1 MRKAMWFIAV
11 VMILALPLAAL
22 AQQPTTGTLRGVVG
36 DRDGK
41 PLPGATVVVT
51 GPLGERGVQT
61 DETGNFE
68 LRFLPTGTYK
78 VRVEMASFATIE
90 IPDVVINAGQR
101 TSLPVTLLPGQEEQV
116 DVQATPLIDA
126 KRTEIATNFNA
137 KESVETLP
145 VGRNFTDVVQFAAGV
160 VDGGATGAG
169 NYSIGGSSGL
179 ENSYIIDGVNIT
191 DSGYG
196 GVGSYSIVYGS
207 LGTGITSQFLEEVQ
221 VKTGGFEAEYGQAL
235 GGVVAG
241 TIRAGTNDFVGS
253 VAAYL
258 EPASWEAQGK
268 DVSLVT
274 GAFNVHERQR
284 TDLGVSAGGPIIK
297 DRLFWFA
304 GFNPVT
310 TKRET
315 FAERITNPITTNSSP
330 GDLGDA
336 GALVTYPDT
345 IVFPSTGS
353 GREVKRS
360 QDSYTAKLNWSATPN
375 HRLELTA
382 FGDPSDGDGRSGAT
396 AGQFVMTGLID
407 TNGDLI
413 GDTPSTPKTAA
424 FRGNARRSN
433 LDYGADQQSL
443 KYNGLFSGEWFL
455 EGQVNHRKNEFS
467 ESSLINDHQ
476 YTDNRIVREQFFSN
490 PQTIKRSMAPTSGGA
505 GFIGS
510 QTDTTWD
517 YSVKLSKNFGS
528 HELKAGVQ
536 YFDLEYEQPNI
547 YSGPKF
553 NVYYPGVGIGAAP
566 IALRTTSGALVQ
578 VRNGIPGC
586 ATCGFS
592 AGAPQYRTTRAR
604 FSPSDSPV
612 KGKETA
618 IFLQD
623 TWTLNDKWNVKLGVR
638 TTSQKLEGSSE
649 FTINFRQE
657 LDADGNL
664 LGYST
669 TPTTYSPNAYKFK
682 TEFSPRIGVSF
693 DPQANGKTKLYANYA
708 RYFERVPADLAVRQ
722 FSNEISTSTG
732 RFRDP
737 NLSTPNLN
745 IVPNALGLEPGVVCG
760 QAKAAGICTGKS
772 RLPYVDEVVL
782 GWQQLLRPDL
792 SVEVRGIY
800 RDQGRILED
809 VQFATNEEIL
819 NLYYGDLDHDGTIEA
834 PPFPNFGAAPF
845 GAYVLANPGDNTG
858 GTFGSPERTYKAME
872 VVLNKTL
879 ADHWQF
885 NANYRY
891 SRLRGNYEGLFRND
905 NGQSDPNITSLFDF
919 PLLSADGELS
929 RTLRGQYEN
938 GPLNTDRPHVLHLLG
953 TYTFDNG
960 FEAGG
965 IFTWQSGIP
974 RTALL
979 AHPNYQNSGEIPGQD
994 PVYVA
999 PVDSNDDGVLDTWVT
1014 GARVVGETFLFDYT
1028 DAPRGSLGR
1037 TPELATLDVH
1047 LGYRRAIKD
1056 TSLKV
1061 TLDVL
1066 NIFNAQEVATL
1077 NDNVELTAS
1086 VPDPT
1091 FNKITGYQLPRS
1103 IRFGVVWDF

>member
-90 IPDVVINAGQR
+90 IPDVVVNAGQR

-145 VGRNFTDVVQFAAGV
+145 IGRNFTDVVQFAAGV

-241 TIRAGTNDFVGS
+241 TIRAGTNDFGGS
-253 VAAYL
+253 VAAYF
-258 EPASWEAQGK
+258 EPSSWEAQGK

-284 TDLGVSAGGPIIK
+284 TDLGISAGGPIIK

-304 GFNPVT
+304 GYNPIT
-310 TKRET
+310 NKSAT
-315 FAERITNPITTNSSP
+315 FAERVSNPITSNDFP
-330 GDLGDA
+330 GDLGNSSSA
-336 GALVTYPDT
+336 YPDS
-345 IVFPSTGS
+345 IVFPSTGQ

-360 QDSYTAKLNWSATPN
+360 RDNYTAKLNWVATPN
-375 HRLELTA
+375 HRLELVA

-396 AGQFVMTGLID
+396 AGRFVMDGD
-407 TNGDLI
+407 TNSDGVLDVN
-413 GDTPSTPKTAA
+413 KTAV
-424 FRGNARRSN
+424 FSGNARRSN
-433 LDYGADQQSL
+433 LDFGADQQSL
-443 KYNGLFSGEWFL
+443 RYNGLFGGEWFL
-455 EGQVNHRKNEFS
+455 EGQINHRKNEFT
-467 ESSLINDHQ
+467 ETSLVKDHQ
-476 YTDNRIVREQFFSN
+476 YTDNRIVREQFFSE
-490 PQTIKRSMAPTSGGA
+490 PATIKRSMAPTAGGA

-510 QTDTTWD
+510 QSDETYD
-517 YSVKLSKNFGS
+517 YSAKLTKTFGS
-528 HELKAGVQ
+528 HELKAGAQ
-536 YFDLEYEQPNI
+536 YYDLEYGQPSI

-553 NVYYPGVGIGAAP
+553 FVNTPLG
-566 IALRTTSGALVQ
+566 LLQTTSGGLVQ
-578 VRNGIPGC
+578 VRGGIPGC
-586 ATCGFS
+586 TDCGFS
-592 AGAPQYRTTRAR
+592 HIDNSTAATARATNPFYRVTRAR
-604 FSPSDSPV
+604 FSPSDDPV
-612 KGKETA
+612 TGSETA

-623 TWTLNDKWNVKLGVR
+623 TWSVNDKWVIKLGVR
-638 TTSQKLEGSSE
+638 STSQKLAGGSTFTLGTGE
-649 FTINFRQE
+649 FPSNSF
-657 LDADGNL
+657 
-664 LGYST
+664 
-669 TPTTYSPNAYKFK
+669 KFK
-682 TEFSPRIGVSF
+682 TEFSPRLGVSF
-693 DPQANGKTKLYANYA
+693 DPMANGKTKLYANYA
-708 RYFERVPADLAVRQ
+708 RYFERIPADLAVRQ
-722 FSNEISTSTG
+722 FSNEVGTS
-732 RFRDP
+732 RASFRSPDLT
-737 NLSTPNLN
+737 NQFGVVLMQ
-745 IVPNALGLEPGVVCG
+745 GLEPGVVCG
-760 QAKAAGICTGKS
+760 QDSRIAKLNANLPETSKIRCTGAS
-772 RLPYVDEVVL
+772 RLPYVDELVL

-800 RDQGRILED
+800 RDQGRVLED
-809 VQFATNEEIL
+809 VQFATNEAIKNYYYAADL
-819 NLYYGDLDHDGTIEA
+819 NSDGTTDD
-834 PPFPNFGAAPF
+834 PFPGFGSAPF
-845 GAYVLANPGDNTG
+845 GAYVLGNPGDNTSDI
-858 GTFGSPERTYKAME
+858 FGSPERTYKAME
-872 VVLNKTL
+872 VILSKTL

-885 NANYRY
+885 SANYKY

-905 NGQSDPNITSLFDF
+905 NGQSDPNISSLYDF
-919 PLLSADGELS
+919 PLLSNTGKVS
-929 RTLRGQYEN
+929 RTMRGQFES

-953 TYTFDNG
+953 TYFLDNG
-960 FEAGG
+960 FEVGG
-965 IFTWQSGIP
+965 IFSWQSGIP

-994 PVYVA
+994 PVYIAPGDSDGDGTVDAWVA
-999 PVDSNDDGVLDTWVT
+999 
-1014 GARVVGETFLFDYT
+1014 GARVVGDTHLFDYT
-1028 DAPRGSLGR
+1028 DSPRGSLGR
-1037 TPELATLDVH
+1037 TPELATLDIH
-1047 LGYRRAIKD
+1047 LGYKRAIKD
-1056 TSLKV
+1056 TNLKI
-1061 TLDVL
+1061 TLDVENL
-1066 NIFNAQEVATL
+1066 FNSQEVFTL
-1077 NDNVELTAS
+1077 NDNVELTAA

-1091 FNKITGYQLPRS
+1091 FNKITSYQLPRS